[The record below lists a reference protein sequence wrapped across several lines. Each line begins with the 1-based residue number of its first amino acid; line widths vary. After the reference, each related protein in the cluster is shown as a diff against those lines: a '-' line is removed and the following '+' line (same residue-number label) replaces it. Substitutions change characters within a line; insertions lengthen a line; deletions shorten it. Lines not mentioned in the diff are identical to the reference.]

1 MVFAIWNPLSH
12 TLLKIPHPS
21 EIMLKLSSMVC
32 EALPASP
39 PVFWCGWLT
48 LLVVGVFCFFRL
60 FFVLVVVLFWFWVWG
75 GVGVLA
81 GEEGGFF
88 SP

>member
-39 PVFWCGWLT
+39 PVFWFGWLT
-48 LLVVGVFCFFRL
+48 LLVVGF
-60 FFVLVVVLFWFWVWG
+60 G
-75 GVGVLA
+75 EGAVLA

-88 SP
+88 FSISF

>member
-39 PVFWCGWLT
+39 PVFWFGWLT
-48 LLVVGVFCFFRL
+48 LLVVGFGEGGGSGRGGGGL
-60 FFVLVVVLFWFWVWG
+60 FFSISF
-75 GVGVLA
+75 
-81 GEEGGFF
+81 
-88 SP
+88 